1 MIIDVHGHI
10 THPELFKRYPMP
22 PALADIEGMLDRK
35 SQAGIGV
42 TIVGSP
48 VGFGTMS
55 KRGHDNYAQSADE
68 LKSFHEWLAETVRK
82 HAPRLAAY
90 AYTNPFGDAGLLD
103 QTAQTVKDG
112 GFVGLIVNTSVAGEY
127 LDSPRAD
134 PFFEMA
140 AELGK
145 PVFLHPP
152 AEPVGSGSIE
162 DFRLVEQVGRFMDVT
177 VGLAT
182 LVFAGRLEQYP
193 DLDVIAA
200 TAGGA
205 ISLLAGRMDQAYQPR
220 HWAGGGPPGSGPPG
234 GGPPGSGPSG
244 GGPPGGGSPGGGP
257 PGSGSPGGGPP
268 GSGPS
273 GGGPPGGGPTGGS
286 GGPPPAA
293 GGPPSGPGV
302 GGPPGPP
309 PMAQY
314 TNKITEPPSTYL
326 RRVYVDTAN
335 SSVPNHLANLGLMG
349 ADHMLFG
356 TDSPPLATPLQDAIA
371 TVDGLPISA
380 ADKQGIL
387 EGNARRLFGL

>member
-1 MIIDVHGHI
+1 MIVDVHGHI

-55 KRGHDNYAQSADE
+55 KRGHDNYAQSVDE

-90 AYTNPFGDAGLLD
+90 AYTNPFGDSALLD
-103 QTAQTVKDG
+103 QTAQTVRDG
-112 GFVGLIVNTSVAGEY
+112 GFVGLIVNTSIHGEY

-134 PFFEMA
+134 EFFAMA

-145 PVFLHPP
+145 PIFLHPP
-152 AEPVGSGSIE
+152 AEPVGSDAIG

-177 VGLAT
+177 LGLAT
-182 LVFAGRLEQYP
+182 LVFAGRMEQHP
-193 DLDVIAA
+193 DLEIVAA

-205 ISLLAGRMDQAYQPR
+205 ISLLAARMDSAHAPR
-220 HWAGGGPPGSGPPG
+220 HWGGGGPPG
-234 GGPPGSGPSG
+234 GGPPGGPS
-244 GGPPGGGSPGGGP
+244 GPPGGGPGA
-257 PGSGSPGGGPP
+257 
-268 GSGPS
+268 
-273 GGGPPGGGPTGGS
+273 GGPPGGGP
-286 GGPPPAA
+286 PA
-293 GGPPSGPGV
+293 

-314 TNKITEPPSTYL
+314 TNKITQPPSTYL

-335 SSVPNHLANLGLMG
+335 SSVPNHLANLELMG
-349 ADHMLFG
+349 ADHLLFG

-371 TVDGLPISA
+371 MVDGLPLSA
-380 ADKQGIL
+380 SEKQGIL

>member
-35 SQAGIGV
+35 SEAGIGL

-90 AYTNPFGDAGLLD
+90 AYTNPFGDAALLD
-103 QTAQTVKDG
+103 QTAQTVRDG
-112 GFVGLIVNTSVAGEY
+112 GFVGLIVNTSVGGEY

-162 DFRLVEQVGRFMDVT
+162 DFRLVEQIGRFMDVT

-205 ISLLAGRMDQAYQPR
+205 ISLLAGRMDQAYRPR
-220 HWAGGGPPGSGPPG
+220 HWAGGGGPPGGAPPGSGPPT
-234 GGPPGSGPSG
+234 

-257 PGSGSPGGGPP
+257 GA
-268 GSGPS
+268 
-273 GGGPPGGGPTGGS
+273 
-286 GGPPPAA
+286 GGPPP
-293 GGPPSGPGV
+293 GTPPL
-302 GGPPGPP
+302 
-309 PMAQY
+309 MAQY
-314 TNKITEPPSTYL
+314 TNKITQPPSTYL

-335 SSVPNHLANLGLMG
+335 YSSVPNHLANLELMG

-371 TVDGLPISA
+371 MVDGLPISA
-380 ADKQGIL
+380 AEKRSIL
-387 EGNARRLFGL
+387 EENALRLFGL

>member
-1 MIIDVHGHI
+1 MIVDIHGHI

-35 SQAGIGV
+35 SEAGIGV

-55 KRGHDNYAQSADE
+55 KRGHDNYAQGLDE
-68 LKSFHEWLAETVRK
+68 LASFHEWLAETVREY
-82 HAPRLAAY
+82 APRLAAY
-90 AYTNPFGDAGLLD
+90 VYTNPFGDEKLLE
-103 QTAQTVKDG
+103 QTAQTVRDG
-112 GFVGLIVNTSVAGEY
+112 GFVGLIVNTSVGGEY

-134 PFFEMA
+134 AFFEMA

-152 AEPVGSGSIE
+152 AEPVGSDSIE

-182 LVFAGRLEQYP
+182 LVFSGRMERHPQLEI
-193 DLDVIAA
+193 IAA

-205 ISLLAGRMDQAYQPR
+205 IALLAGRMDQAFQPR
-220 HWAGGGPPGSGPPG
+220 HWG
-234 GGPPGSGPSG
+234 G
-244 GGPPGGGSPGGGP
+244 GGPPGGARGG
-257 PGSGSPGGGPP
+257 
-268 GSGPS
+268 
-273 GGGPPGGGPTGGS
+273 
-286 GGPPPAA
+286 
-293 GGPPSGPGV
+293 
-302 GGPPGPP
+302 GPP

-314 TNKITEPPSTYL
+314 TNRITEPPSTYL

-335 SSVPNHLANLGLMG
+335 SNVHNHLANLELMG
-349 ADHMLFG
+349 PERLLFG
-356 TDSPPLATPLQDAIA
+356 TDSPPLATPLGDAIA
-371 TVDGLPISA
+371 MVEGLPISA
-380 ADKQGIL
+380 DQKQGIL

>member
-1 MIIDVHGHI
+1 VIVDVHGHI

-35 SQAGIGV
+35 SEAGIGV

-90 AYTNPFGDAGLLD
+90 AYTNPFGDAALLD
-103 QTAQTVKDG
+103 QTAQTVRDG

-134 PFFEMA
+134 EFFAMA

-152 AEPVGSGSIE
+152 AEPVGSDSIE

-182 LVFAGRLEQYP
+182 LVFAGRLEQHP
-193 DLDVIAA
+193 DLVLIAA

-220 HWAGGGPPGSGPPG
+220 HWAGGGPPGGGPPGDGPPG
-234 GGPPGSGPSG
+234 GGPPGGA
-244 GGPPGGGSPGGGP
+244 PGGGP
-257 PGSGSPGGGPP
+257 GGGP
-268 GSGPS
+268 G
-273 GGGPPGGGPTGGS
+273 
-286 GGPPPAA
+286 A
-293 GGPPSGPGV
+293 GGPS
-302 GGPPGPP
+302 GPP
-309 PMAQY
+309 PMARY

-335 SSVPNHLANLGLMG
+335 SSVPNHLANLELMG

-371 TVDGLPISA
+371 TVDGLPISP

-387 EGNARRLFGL
+387 EHNARRLFGL